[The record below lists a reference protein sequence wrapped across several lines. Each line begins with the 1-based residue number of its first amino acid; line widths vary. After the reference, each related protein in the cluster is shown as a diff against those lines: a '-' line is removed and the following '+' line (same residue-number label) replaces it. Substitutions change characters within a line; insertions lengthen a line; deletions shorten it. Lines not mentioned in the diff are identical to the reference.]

1 MMKKSAIT
9 AVMGILTGFATASQA
24 QSYLTPRPLNLPAA
38 PKLGATTSPRAQ
50 GTQVVKAPRLAD
62 APEKQF
68 ALTLSLGT
76 KGTRIQD
83 DNIRASTTASILG
96 VGFTWNA
103 TTWLK
108 SELKADYQF
117 ATGLAAT
124 VYGSEGSPYT
134 GALITE
140 GSVTVAP
147 LEGVE
152 ISGGIVETNFNPL
165 LSIYAGDALAGLRER
180 IGTTNKKGWIFGL
193 ESYQAVPTQI
203 GTSNRVLDEKN
214 EAYLILNNLNAGYVA
229 ERAAFKLAFTKY
241 DFYNM
246 TRAAAADSKFLGNSM
261 IGEEGSPYSFFQ
273 YQFKGQE
280 IALQLEKTL
289 RRDDKLILRGTYAV
303 NNSAPEDLK
312 TGWIANLRY
321 DLNVGR
327 YKISPS
333 YTQFNL
339 QSDVMPAFYTRGALG
354 YLNREGYQAEIRGKL
369 LPFNVEA
376 YARYVNS
383 IEIEDRLVQ
392 SDRVNYSVGVE
403 VTYDVL

>member
-1 MMKKSAIT
+1 MKNSVIM

-24 QSYLTPRPLNLPAA
+24 QSYLTSRPLNLPAA
-38 PKLGATTSPRAQ
+38 PKLGKGAGSSAQ
-50 GTQVVKAPRLAD
+50 GTQSLKVPSLSD

-68 ALTLSLGT
+68 ALSLSLGT
-76 KGTRIQD
+76 RGSRIQD
-83 DNIRASTTASILG
+83 DNIRATTTASTVG

-140 GSVTVAP
+140 GSVTLAP
-147 LEGVE
+147 LEGIE

-165 LSIYAGDALAGLRER
+165 YSIYAGDALAGLRER
-180 IGTTNKKGWIFGL
+180 IGTTNKSGWIFGL

-214 EAYLILNNLNAGYVA
+214 EAYLILNNLNAGYVG
-229 ERAAFKLAFTKY
+229 ERNSIKLAFTKY

-246 TRAAAADSKFLGNSM
+246 TRAAADDSKFLGNTM
-261 IGEEGSPYSFFQ
+261 IGEEGSPYAFFR

-280 IALQLEKTL
+280 LALQMEKTF
-289 RRDDKLILRGTYAV
+289 RRDDKLFLRGSYAV
-303 NNSAPEDLK
+303 NNSALEDLK
-312 TGWIANLRY
+312 TGWIGNLRY
-321 DLNVGR
+321 DLNIGR

-333 YTQFNL
+333 FTQFRL
-339 QSDVMPAFYTRGALG
+339 ESDVIPALYTRGAWG
-354 YLNREGYQAEIRGKL
+354 YLNRDGYQAELRGKL
-369 LPFNVEA
+369 IPFNVEA

-383 IEIEDRLVQ
+383 KEIEDRLVQ
-392 SDRVNYSVGVE
+392 SDRVNYTVGVE